1 MYRDKK
7 SRRGCYR
14 PPGSFGGFKNAL
26 GVPQGPTVGPW
37 KRRGR
42 RDENRRSGYVLQMP
56 RRSSGWSRGIQG
68 VQGSLYCTADTT
80 VWVVQHYI
88 RFLLRHSVLFYDLF
102 SPANRRGEPIEIKYQ
117 NKAKRINSSKQS
129 HALSTLAGGTL
140 GFGVPAM
147 QSKRIHKLNLLFQA
161 FQFPSGF

>member
-1 MYRDKK
+1 MYLNLSRSSKISRRDKKK

-14 PPGSFGGFKNAL
+14 PPGSFGGFKNVL

-42 RDENRRSGYVLQMP
+42 RDENRRSGYVVLQMS

-102 SPANRRGEPIEIKYQ
+102 SPANRRGEPIEIKT
-117 NKAKRINSSKQS
+117 KRNELTAPSR
-129 HALSTLAGGTL
+129 
-140 GFGVPAM
+140 AM
-147 QSKRIHKLNLLFQA
+147 H
-161 FQFPSGF
+161 